1 MSTPA
6 RPPAPGDLAV
16 LQDFLNTHDT
26 DRRSDELADAGSARA
41 ALAELWPDADVVGE
55 ADLAHLIE
63 LREAIRDYLRT
74 PRPPDAAVRLGGI
87 AAGVPLRLEVSG
99 EGGTRIDGRTAGAPA
114 VAGRV
119 LGLLH
124 DAEAS
129 GIVERFKIC
138 GECGWAFYD
147 GSRNRSSRWCDMAT
161 CGSRAK
167 MRAYRAR
174 HREGGAA

>member
-16 LQDFLNTHDT
+16 LQGFLNTHDT
-26 DRRSDELADAGSARA
+26 DRKTDELTDVGSART
-41 ALAELWPDADVVGE
+41 ALATLWPDGTAMGE
-55 ADLAHLIE
+55 GDLVRLVE
-63 LREAIRDYLRT
+63 VREAIRDYLRT
-74 PRPPDAAVRLGGI
+74 PRPPHAAAALSGI
-87 AAGVPLRLEVSG
+87 AAGIPLRLEVQG
-99 EGGTRIDGRTAGAPA
+99 EGGTRIAGGPAGVPA
-114 VAGRV
+114 VAGRL

-129 GIVERFKIC
+129 GVVERFKIC
-138 GECGWAFYD
+138 SECDWAFYD
-147 GSRNRSSRWCDMAT
+147 GSRNRSSRWCEMAT

-174 HREGGAA
+174 HREH